1 MVPRDWTTVFR
12 DEFDGDRLDLS
23 TWSHRQLGSYNP
35 DGSRRCSASDESA
48 VVVGGG
54 VLELQV
60 RRDPARLDDTCRTPE
75 DGNHGY
81 YLNGHVSTEETF
93 SLDGGVAAARVR
105 FQQGRGQHGAFWLQR
120 AGDVEQVPGDPGASG
135 AEIDVAE
142 FFGEGYQQGG
152 LASFVYYTAEDGAS
166 EKVGGLWPAATRA
179 LPEGDAWWRR
189 YHVFSVEWTEDEY
202 VFRVDGRET
211 FRTSEGVS
219 GVPQFLVLSLLSSDW
234 ELDRLDESTLPSGM
248 QVDWVRAWQP
258 PAGG

>member
-1 MVPRDWTTVFR
+1 MTAPAASGEPVTSDPVVPRDWTTVFH

-152 LASFVYYTAEDGAS
+152 LASFPYYTARGRR
-166 EKVGGLWPAATRA
+166 VGEGRRA
-179 LPEGDAWWRR
+179 LARGDPRTPEGG
-189 YHVFSVEWTEDEY
+189 
-202 VFRVDGRET
+202 RVVASATTSSRSSGPRTKSSSSGSTAVRLSGPPRESPAC
-211 FRTSEGVS
+211 R
-219 GVPQFLVLSLLSSDW
+219 SSW
-234 ELDRLDESTLPSGM
+234 C
-248 QVDWVRAWQP
+248 
-258 PAGG
+258 